1 MMKRTQVNNMTSFS
15 EGYLQFEFGSRWD
28 VIKLDE
34 HPGYRQG
41 IEKLDHTKAVDFLA
55 LLDDAPSI
63 F

>member
-1 MMKRTQVNNMTSFS
+1 MTSFS